1 MSLRTLSV
9 ITGILFFISL
19 GVFYFENRRGTDLVE
34 GSDYIKSLDVGKI
47 QKMILHSLDDSKL
60 EFRRDGNSF
69 VIENHKSYP
78 ASTERISELI
88 YEIARIQVKEK
99 KTSSV
104 SESKL
109 KEYGLDEEK
118 RKYFVEVYGD
128 EDKKLVSFSV
138 GKSPKDKGNYIYKEG
153 GGDVYLSQNSIR
165 FSSSYLD
172 FVDKFIV
179 DIEKDDIESLSVK
192 VGDGEPLEMEKKD
205 KNFVLKPEITE
216 FKKEEVEGYFS
227 KFSRL
232 RFDEFYKFNEDDVR
246 GLSFDS
252 DIKVYLKNKLIYKLS
267 LSKKK
272 DDHFLKVNALI
283 QNIPNEIILNRS
295 EAIDKEKIQEIED
308 ITQARVRAEQF
319 NLNKGSWVYKVSP
332 SIFEDL
338 VKKKKDFL

>member
-104 SESKL
+104 SGSKL

-118 RKYFVEVYGD
+118 RKYFVEVYGG
-128 EDKKLVSFSV
+128 EDKKLVAFSV

-153 GGDVYLSQNSIR
+153 GG
-165 FSSSYLD
+165 
-172 FVDKFIV
+172 
-179 DIEKDDIESLSVK
+179 
-192 VGDGEPLEMEKKD
+192 
-205 KNFVLKPEITE
+205 
-216 FKKEEVEGYFS
+216 
-227 KFSRL
+227 
-232 RFDEFYKFNEDDVR
+232 
-246 GLSFDS
+246 
-252 DIKVYLKNKLIYKLS
+252 
-267 LSKKK
+267 
-272 DDHFLKVNALI
+272 
-283 QNIPNEIILNRS
+283 
-295 EAIDKEKIQEIED
+295 
-308 ITQARVRAEQF
+308 
-319 NLNKGSWVYKVSP
+319 
-332 SIFEDL
+332 
-338 VKKKKDFL
+338 

>member
-1 MSLRTLSV
+1 MVNLQRIKV
-9 ITGILFFISL
+9 IIFI
-19 GVFYFENRRGTDLVE
+19 
-34 GSDYIKSLDVGKI
+34 
-47 QKMILHSLDDSKL
+47 
-60 EFRRDGNSF
+60 
-69 VIENHKSYP
+69 
-78 ASTERISELI
+78 
-88 YEIARIQVKEK
+88 
-99 KTSSV
+99 
-104 SESKL
+104 
-109 KEYGLDEEK
+109 
-118 RKYFVEVYGD
+118 RKG
-128 EDKKLVSFSV
+128 ED
-138 GKSPKDKGNYIYKEG
+138 
-153 GGDVYLSQNSIR
+153 DVYLSQNSIH

-205 KNFVLKPEITE
+205 KNFVLKPEVME

-272 DDHFLKVNALI
+272 DDHFLKVNALT
-283 QNIPNEIILNRS
+283 QNIPNEITLNRF

-308 ITQARVRAEQF
+308 MTQARVRAEQF

-338 VKKKKDFL
+338 VKKKKDFSIEH